1 MNILSRGLLALAS
14 LLLIGVF
21 FAPLWK
27 ITLEAPQYPEGLGM
41 MIWVNNIT
49 GEKPHDLYNI
59 NLLNHYIGMKYI
71 EPDKI
76 PELKIMPF
84 IFGFFIVFGLFGAIA
99 GKRWVLRVWV
109 LLFVI
114 FGVVGIADFYRW
126 EYDYG
131 HNLDPNAPLKIPGL
145 AYQPPL
151 IGCKTLLNMHACSW
165 PDVGTYIAAA
175 SLILGILA
183 LAISKLGA
191 ETSSYQVAQT

>member
-21 FAPLWK
+21 FVPLWK

-41 MIWVNNIT
+41 LIWVNDIT

-59 NLLNHYIGMKYI
+59 NLLNHYIGMKFI
-71 EPDKI
+71 EPEKI

-84 IFGFFIVFGLFGAIA
+84 VFGFFILFGLFGAITGSRKVLTA
-99 GKRWVLRVWV
+99 WVV
-109 LLFVI
+109 LFIV
-114 FGVVGIADFYRW
+114 FGVLGILDFYRW

-131 HNLDPNAPLKIPGL
+131 HNLNPNAPLKIPGL

-165 PDVGTYIAAA
+165 PDLGTYIALA
-175 SLILGILA
+175 SLVLGVLA
-183 LAISKLGA
+183 FLVSKLTPAPSYRAA
-191 ETSSYQVAQT
+191 EA

>member
-1 MNILSRGLLALAS
+1 MNIVSRGLLALAS

-21 FAPLWK
+21 FVPLWK
-27 ITLEAPQYPEGLGM
+27 ITLQAPQYPEGLGM
-41 MIWVNNIT
+41 LIWVNNIT

-71 EPDKI
+71 EPEKI

-84 IFGFFIVFGLFGAIA
+84 IFGFFILFGLFGAIT
-99 GKRWVLRVWV
+99 GKKWVLKAWV
-109 LLFVI
+109 ILFVI
-114 FGVVGIADFYRW
+114 FGILGIADFYRW

-151 IGCKTLLNMHACSW
+151 IGCKTLLNMKACSF
-165 PDVGTYIAAA
+165 PDVGTYIAVGA
-175 SLILGILA
+175 LVLGFLA
-183 LAISKLGA
+183 LVVNSLSAKHSTYG
-191 ETSSYQVAQT
+191 VAQT

>member
-21 FAPLWK
+21 FQPLWK
-27 ITLEAPQYPEGLGM
+27 ITLQAPQYPEGLGM
-41 MIWVNNIT
+41 LIWVNNIT

-71 EPDKI
+71 EPEKI

-84 IFGFFIVFGLFGAIA
+84 IFGFFIVLGLAGAVT
-99 GKRWVLRVWV
+99 GKKKILKAWVI
-109 LLFVI
+109 LFII
-114 FGVVGIADFYRW
+114 FGILGIADFYRW

-131 HNLDPNAPLKIPGL
+131 HNLDPNAPLKIPGM

-151 IGCKTLLNMHACSW
+151 IGCKTLLNMKACSF
-165 PDVGTYIAAA
+165 PDKGTYIAAA
-175 SLILGILA
+175 SLVLGLLA
-183 LAISKLGA
+183 LGVSALGNR
-191 ETSSYQVAQT
+191 SSEARAFQT